1 MLTVIARRRR
11 RAISD
16 INVVP
21 YIDVM
26 LVLLVIFMVVA
37 PMVNPGVVNLPSV
50 GAAAVQ
56 QQPPLLITI
65 YADRSLVAKVHSV
78 SENFE
83 RKLTQQALTELIQQ
97 RQQTVP
103 DEPVVIAA
111 DKTVSY
117 DTVMQTMAQL
127 KQLGVKRVGLLV
139 KSE

>member
-37 PMVNPGVVNLPSV
+37 PMVHPGVINLPSV
-50 GAAAVQ
+50 GAAPMQ

-65 YADRSLVAKVHSV
+65 YADRSLVAKVHSA

-83 RKLTQQALTELIQQ
+83 RKLTQPALMELVRQ
-97 RQQTVP
+97 RQQAVP

-117 DTVMQTMAQL
+117 DTVMKTMAQL

>member
-1 MLTVIARRRR
+1 MHTSLTRRRR
-11 RAISD
+11 KAISD

-37 PMVNPGVVNLPSV
+37 PMVNPGVVDLPTV
-50 GAAAVQ
+50 GATAVQ
-56 QQPPLLITI
+56 QQPPLVITI
-65 YADRSLVAKVHSV
+65 YADQSLTAKVHST

-83 RKLTQQALTELIQQ
+83 RKLTNNTLIDLIRQ
-97 RQQTVP
+97 RQQSVP

-111 DKTVSY
+111 DKSVSY
-117 DTVMQTMAQL
+117 NAVMSIMAQL